1 MLNAP
6 TTTNHQLVCFSHLRW
21 NFVYQRPQHL
31 LSRFTRNFK
40 VYYIE
45 EPLFD
50 ATHDFLEVSK
60 PAENLWVVVPHLR
73 EGMHEEE
80 SIARQKEFLA
90 NFFIEHEITDYF
102 FWYYT
107 PMAIPVSDHL
117 NPIMVV
123 YDCMDELTA
132 FKFAPQSLKDR
143 ENELFKK
150 ADLVFTGGYSLYE
163 AKKHKHPDVHA
174 FPSSIDT
181 EHFFK
186 ARLYTIDPPDQANIP
201 HPRIGFFGVLD
212 ERMDLALIEGIA
224 RRKPEWHIIMVG
236 PVAKIST
243 DSLPKLPNIHYLGM
257 KSYSELPSYI
267 SGWDIAMMPFAHNES
282 TRYISP
288 TKTPEYLAAG
298 KPVIS
303 TPIIDVLRQYGRN
316 GLVNI
321 AGTPEEFVRVAS
333 LELEN
338 NDRDEWLQHVNEF
351 LSQNSWDKTWQRMM
365 YLLTRRL
372 NEKERKIK
380 NINEQIYV

>member
-1 MLNAP
+1 MFN
-6 TTTNHQLVCFSHLRW
+6 TTTTTHLICFSHLRW

-31 LSRFTRNFK
+31 ISRFAREFK
-40 VYYIE
+40 VYFIE
-45 EPLFD
+45 EPIID
-50 ATHDFLEVSK
+50 ATEDFLDIST
-60 PAENLWVVVPHLR
+60 PADNLWVVVPHLKMSLR
-73 EGMHEEE
+73 DDQ
-80 SIARQKEFLA
+80 ATQLKELLSKL
-90 NFFIEHEITDYF
+90 FIENEITQYV

-107 PMAIPVSDHL
+107 PMFVPASDHF
-117 NPIMVV
+117 NPVLTV
-123 YDCMDELTA
+123 YDCMDELSA
-132 FKFAPQSLKDR
+132 FKFAPQSIKDR
-143 ENELFKK
+143 ENELFAK

-163 AKKHKHPDVHA
+163 SKKNRHPEVHP

-181 EHFFK
+181 EHYFK
-186 ARLYTIDPPDQANIP
+186 ARLYTIDPADQAGIP
-201 HPRIGFFGVLD
+201 RPRIGYFGVID
-212 ERMDLALIEGIA
+212 ERIDLTLIEGIA
-224 RRKPEWHIIMVG
+224 RRKPEWHIIMIG

-243 DSLPKLPNIHYLGM
+243 ETLPKLPNIHYLGM
-257 KSYSELPSYI
+257 KPYNELPSYI

-338 NDRDEWLQHVNEF
+338 TDRDEWLQHVNEF

-365 YLLTRRL
+365 YLITRKL
-372 NEKERKIK
+372 NDKQKRAKNVKE
-380 NINEQIYV
+380 QMYV